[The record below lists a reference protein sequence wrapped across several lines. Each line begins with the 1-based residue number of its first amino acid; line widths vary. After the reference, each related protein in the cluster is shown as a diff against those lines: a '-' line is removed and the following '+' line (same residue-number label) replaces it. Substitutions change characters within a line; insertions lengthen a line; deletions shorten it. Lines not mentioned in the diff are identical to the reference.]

1 MTLQGYQ
8 FDKAKVTPES
18 DAQLYSYL
26 AQSSD
31 NKVISGLTATAAGL
45 NVYVASGKALVQ
57 GRLVEVTQQHQLT
70 AQANKTGY
78 VCITIDLTQNNIS
91 TGTPGTSG
99 YSPVNN
105 QLRLELVDVL
115 NQQDLNSGGLIYT
128 FPLYSYVSTGTT
140 ISIKKI
146 KNSFTD
152 KVLHPYYRT
161 IFNVADGD
169 VAFKG
174 YSDQN
179 FLSFDFAGAK
189 RLNVFINLYSKTIIA
204 QIDFGSPSRFDPVY
218 KHATRVLV
226 PDLEAAPASVGRLW
240 SVEVIATEAIEQGK
254 LRFGKLRYSDFS
266 KTLGWL
272 DSDATSMANTFIY
285 KIIAEY

>member
-31 NKVISGLTATAAGL
+31 NKVISGMTATATGL

-78 VCITIDLTQNNIS
+78 VCITVDLTQNNIS

-105 QLRLELVDVL
+105 QLRLELVNVL

-128 FPLYSYVSTGTT
+128 FPLYSYVSTGTSVALT
-140 ISIKKI
+140 KLER
-146 KNSFTD
+146 N
-152 KVLHPYYRT
+152 YYKAT
-161 IFNVADGD
+161 E
-169 VAFKG
+169 
-174 YSDQN
+174 S
-179 FLSFDFAGAK
+179 
-189 RLNVFINLYSKTIIA
+189 TII
-204 QIDFGSPSRFDPVY
+204 
-218 KHATRVLV
+218 
-226 PDLEAAPASVGRLW
+226 DLGWGLKVTAVKTGRYIFVNGTTTPASSAGVTGGVSVGVRVPEGFRPPSGQEVTIKLQGNNGQWGSYVVTSDGNIRLITGGMN
-240 SVEVIATEAIEQGK
+240 VG
-254 LRFGKLRYSDFS
+254 Y
-266 KTLGWL
+266 
-272 DSDATSMANTFIY
+272 TFHVNGAWV
-285 KIIAEY
+285 AE

>member
-31 NKVISGLTATAAGL
+31 NKVISGMTATTTGL

-78 VCITIDLTQNNIS
+78 ICITIDLTQNNTS

-115 NQQDLNSGGLIYT
+115 NQQGLNSGGLIYT
-128 FPLYSYVSTGTT
+128 FPLYSYVSTGATVTLTKIDKSFFKKIETTT
-140 ISIKKI
+140 IDLGWGMSVTLAKKEG
-146 KNSFTD
+146 F
-152 KVLHPYYRT
+152 V
-161 IFNVADGD
+161 
-169 VAFKG
+169 
-174 YSDQN
+174 
-179 FLSFDFAGAK
+179 FANGTTTPASSAGVTGGVSVGV
-189 RLNVFINLYSKTIIA
+189 R
-204 QIDFGSPSRFDPVY
+204 
-218 KHATRVLV
+218 V
-226 PDLEAAPASVGRLW
+226 PDGFRPLSGQEVTIKLQGNNGQWGSYVVTSDGNIRLITGGMNVG
-240 SVEVIATEAIEQGK
+240 
-254 LRFGKLRYSDFS
+254 Y
-266 KTLGWL
+266 
-272 DSDATSMANTFIY
+272 TFHVNGSWV
-285 KIIAEY
+285 AE

>member
-31 NKVISGLTATAAGL
+31 NKVISGLTATATGL
-45 NVYVASGKALVQ
+45 NVYVSTGKALVQ
-57 GRLVEVTQQHQLT
+57 GRLVDNGQQMQLA

-78 VCITIDLTQNNIS
+78 ICITIDLTQNNTS

-128 FPLYSYVSTGTT
+128 FPLYSYVSTGSSVALTK
-140 ISIKKI
+140 ISF
-146 KNSFTD
+146 SF
-152 KVLHPYYRT
+152 R
-161 IFNVADGD
+161 NVFHDTKEIAWTGSLTAGTAIYDDFSRFSSLICYGI
-169 VAFKG
+169 
-174 YSDQN
+174 SQN
-179 FLSFDFAGAK
+179 KTQFVVELDLTK
-189 RLNVFINLYSKTIIA
+189 RLISSELDGRDFVSNIA
-204 QIDFGSPSRFDPVY
+204 IGS
-218 KHATRVLV
+218 HAEGAANREWKLAVGTT
-226 PDLEAAPASVGRLW
+226 LEKNNTYLDARYRDGAGNWSAS
-240 SVEVIATEAIEQGK
+240 SSTAI
-254 LRFGKLRYSDFS
+254 
-266 KTLGWL
+266 
-272 DSDATSMANTFIY
+272 FIY
-285 KIIAEY
+285 KIVGVY

>member
-26 AQSSD
+26 AQGSD
-31 NKVISGLTATAAGL
+31 NKVISGLTVTATGL

-78 VCITIDLTQNNIS
+78 ICITIDLTQNNTS

-115 NQQDLNSGGLIYT
+115 NQQGLNSGGLIYT
-128 FPLYSYVSTGTT
+128 FPLYSYVSTGTSVALTKLDKSFFKKMETTT
-140 ISIKKI
+140 IDLGWGMPVVLTKKDGLVLA
-146 KNSFTD
+146 NGTATPASNAGSTGSF
-152 KVLHPYYRT
+152 
-161 IFNVADGD
+161 
-169 VAFKG
+169 
-174 YSDQN
+174 
-179 FLSFDFAGAK
+179 
-189 RLNVFINLYSKTIIA
+189 NLGVK
-204 QIDFGSPSRFDPVY
+204 
-218 KHATRVLV
+218 V
-226 PDLEAAPASVGRLW
+226 PDGFRP
-240 SVEVIATEAIEQGK
+240 
-254 LRFGKLRYSDFS
+254 
-266 KTLGWL
+266 L
-272 DSDATSMANTFIY
+272 DSGILMARGNNAQWSNYIVKTDGSIQMATGGMNTGYTFY
-285 KIIAEY
+285 VSGTWVVE